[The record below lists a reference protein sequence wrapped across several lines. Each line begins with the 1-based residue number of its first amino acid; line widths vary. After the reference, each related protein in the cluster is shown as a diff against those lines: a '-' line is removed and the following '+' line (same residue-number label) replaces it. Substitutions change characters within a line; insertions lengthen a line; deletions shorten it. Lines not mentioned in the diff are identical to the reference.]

1 MGGHMHQGNQQQG
14 TILHDCRR
22 TADETPQGQEVMAM
36 HLKDKTTRETAGSR
50 GDC

>member
-14 TILHDCRR
+14 TILHAHRR
-22 TADETPQGQEVMAM
+22 AVDETFKDQDVMATY
-36 HLKDKTTRETAGSR
+36 LKDKTTKETAGSR